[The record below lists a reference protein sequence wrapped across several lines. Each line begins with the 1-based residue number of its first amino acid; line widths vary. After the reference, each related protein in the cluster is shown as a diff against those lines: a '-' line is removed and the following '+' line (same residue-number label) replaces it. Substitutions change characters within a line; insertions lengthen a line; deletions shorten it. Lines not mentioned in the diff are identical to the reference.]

1 MTEDVDQSPGAGEP
15 SGNKLRFGS
24 YTGLLYMAAMLGVL
38 AFSLLRETG
47 ETFAFE
53 RLKPGMTP
61 TQVAAEIGSPKAEAK
76 DGERLVQTWK
86 IPDGQVF
93 TVEYRDGKLVS
104 KERSTEAK
112 KPH

>member
-1 MTEDVDQSPGAGEP
+1 MNQPTLNAPAIQESTA
-15 SGNKLRFGS
+15 NKLRFGS
-24 YTGLLYMAAMLGVL
+24 YTGLLYVGAMLGVL
-38 AFSLLRETG
+38 AYSLLRETG

-93 TVEYRDGKLVS
+93 TVEFQDGKLVT
-104 KERSTEAK
+104 KER
-112 KPH
+112 KPASR